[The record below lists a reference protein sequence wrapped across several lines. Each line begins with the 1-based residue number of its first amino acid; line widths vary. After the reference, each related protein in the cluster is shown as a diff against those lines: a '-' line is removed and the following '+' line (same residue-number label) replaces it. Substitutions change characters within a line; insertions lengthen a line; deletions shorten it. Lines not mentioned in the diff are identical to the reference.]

1 MLTKHHKLIYLTL
14 VTFILMPFMA
24 REASVTQYRVL
35 SKSHPNRST
44 HSYDNLS
51 NNKSEL
57 QEMQSGNIQYS
68 QGVNRS
74 RFKQHITIKEKVQYH
89 AKEPNAK

>member
-1 MLTKHHKLIYLTL
+1 MLTKHHKFIYLTL

-24 REASVTQYRVL
+24 REASVRQYRVL
-35 SKSHPNRST
+35 SKSNPNRST
-44 HSYDNLS
+44 HSYDNFS

-57 QEMQSGNIQYS
+57 QEMQSGNIKYS
-68 QGVNRS
+68 QRVNRS

-89 AKEPNAK
+89 AQEPNAK